1 VAIVIRKKSE
11 GISSFDTKDKELAI
25 WLLKKG
31 YSLISMHPDEHT
43 RSEIYH
49 FVITSTIEK
58 TAKDFYESA
67 ETKLYKSMSDLLKEY
82 EIKAMK
88 ERHASRNK

>member
-1 VAIVIRKKSE
+1 MGIVIRKKSE
-11 GISSFDTKDKELAI
+11 GMSSFDTKDKELTI

-31 YSLISMHPDEHT
+31 YKLISMHPDEHT

-58 TAKDFYESA
+58 TAKDYYESDDL
-67 ETKLYKSMSDLLKEY
+67 KIRDFLSDILKQY
-82 EIKAMK
+82 ELKALK
-88 ERHASRNK
+88 ERHARSKK

>member
-1 VAIVIRKKSE
+1 MGVVIRKKSE
-11 GISSFDTKDKELAI
+11 GIISFDIKDKELAI

-49 FVITSTIEK
+49 FVITSTIEQ
-58 TAKDFYESA
+58 TAKDYYESDDA
-67 ETKLYKSMSDLLKEY
+67 NLQDQIHDILKQY
-82 EIKAMK
+82 ELKALK
-88 ERHASRNK
+88 ERHARSSK